1 MKTGGKYRGI
11 KAAGIGAGALLL
23 IYTGLS
29 IYGATAAMPLERLP
43 LNPDV
48 TPASLGLD
56 YENVAFRSREDNV
69 LLKGWYLP
77 ARGETAIIIVHGGE
91 QNRVDD
97 NVDTL
102 ELARDMVGKGY
113 DILLFDLRGRG
124 ESEGKGLALSNIEK
138 DIGGAADYLKSRGYP
153 MGRIGIMG
161 FCSGAASASIFASQN
176 SPGALILVGCFAR
189 VRRMVG
195 REAEDYGIPGVF
207 VNIFAP
213 GVLLASEAIYRFQP
227 VDPVDVI
234 ADIDC
239 PIFFIHEENDEYISR
254 GEMEGLY
261 RKTNQPG
268 SQFWEVKDTLH
279 SQAYKTNPAEF
290 IEKVNGFLC
299 AAMEKNQQK

>member
-1 MKTGGKYRGI
+1 MKTGGRHRRL
-11 KAAGIGAGALLL
+11 KAAGISAGAILLVY
-23 IYTGLS
+23 IGLS
-29 IYGATAAMPLERLP
+29 IYGATVAMPLPRLP

-48 TPASLGLD
+48 TPASFGLD

-77 ARGETAIIIVHGGE
+77 ACSETAVIIVHGGE

-102 ELARDMVGKGY
+102 ELARDMVAKGY
-113 DILLFDLRGRG
+113 DMLLFDLRGRG

-161 FCSGAASASIFASQN
+161 FCSGAASASIFASRD

-195 REAEDYGIPGVF
+195 REAEDYGIPGFF

-213 GVLLASEAIYRFQP
+213 GVLLASEAIYRYRP

-239 PIFFIHEENDEYISR
+239 PIFFIHEENDGYISP
-254 GEMEGLY
+254 GEMEELY
-261 RKTNQPG
+261 QKARQPG
-268 SQFWEVKDTLH
+268 CQFWEVKGSLH
-279 SQAYKTNPAEF
+279 SQAYRTQPAEF
-290 IEKVNGFLC
+290 IEKVDGFLSG
-299 AAMEKNQQK
+299 AMKKSD

>member
-1 MKTGGKYRGI
+1 MKIRGRHRWL
-11 KAAGIGAGALLL
+11 KVAGISAGAVLLVY
-23 IYTGLS
+23 IGLS
-29 IYGATAAMPLERLP
+29 IYGATAAMPLPRLP

-48 TPASLGLD
+48 TPASFGLD
-56 YENVAFRSREDNV
+56 YENVAFRSREDSV

-77 ARGETAIIIVHGGE
+77 AGGDTAIIVVHGGE

-113 DILLFDLRGRG
+113 DMLLFDLRGRG

-138 DIGGAADYLKSRGYP
+138 DIGGAVDYLKSRGYP
-153 MGRIGIMG
+153 PAHIAIMG
-161 FCSGAASASIFASQN
+161 FCSGAASASIFASRD
-176 SPGALILVGCFAR
+176 SPGALILVGCFAT

-195 REAEDYGIPGVF
+195 REAEDYGIPGF
-207 VNIFAP
+207 LVNVFAP
-213 GVLLASEAIYRFQP
+213 GVLLASEAIYCYRP

-254 GEMEGLY
+254 GEMEALY
-261 RKTNQPG
+261 AEARQPG
-268 SQFWEVKDTLH
+268 SQFWEVNGSLH
-279 SQAYKTNPAEF
+279 SQAYRTHPVEF
-290 IEKVNGFLC
+290 IEKVDGFLSG
-299 AAMEKNQQK
+299 AIKKSD